1 MSGKNKL
8 DGRILYGLK
17 KPQEIKTGIMMEK
30 CRKIISKKH
39 SARSGKAEK
48 TVKKQDKLG
57 QTGGA

>member
-30 CRKIISKKH
+30 CRKIISQKH
-39 SARSGKAEK
+39 SARSFRVFSR
-48 TVKKQDKLG
+48 TVGDKGSQKKSV
-57 QTGGA
+57 